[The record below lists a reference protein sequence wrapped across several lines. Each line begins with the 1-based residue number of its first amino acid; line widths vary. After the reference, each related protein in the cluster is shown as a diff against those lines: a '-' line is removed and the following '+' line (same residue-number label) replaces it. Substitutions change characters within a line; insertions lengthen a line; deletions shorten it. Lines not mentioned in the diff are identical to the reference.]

1 MYNIQDLKEKIFFE
15 SRNIINILEKIDNV
29 DGLLSKQNLVD
40 ELAGKINFLKLLEK
54 HIEYFTFESSS
65 HFNNTDSQNSE
76 NELIKEEVGLNE
88 PSKIDENQVGFFS
101 NEVTEEEAIFNN
113 QLNEIVEKELHERI
127 INFVEESNAAGMN
140 ETSGDEENE
149 FHNGFL
155 EESTSDHRLQDINE
169 NNLSDY
175 DHSHSLF
182 VEEERIL
189 TNSEFENDKHK
200 NVSSDQLTEDQLTFS
215 NQLNELNEFENQI
228 SDDEGSLN
236 NFDDEEEIIE
246 NRFESNMKEE
256 SPKIIETIS
265 GIFGTEALE
274 EEILIEENEESFIA
288 SAIVIEQLEMNNDLS
303 NVENRVSEIKNES
316 IEEKNEASILAE
328 INDRRKTSDL
338 TDNNQYPSSK
348 ENFENLEEDHHD
360 KKIRLSNIKGLKTLF
375 DDHHSEAEKEEGNTP
390 LIERAVKILKTNISA
405 EHREVEKT
413 RPEFKLDLN
422 DRIAFSRT
430 LFEGSQSELNEVVS
444 TLNSFK
450 KLEDAKEY
458 LSDLYYEK
466 KWNKV
471 DEYAQRLWILVENKF
486 L

>member
-54 HIEYFTFESSS
+54 HIEYFTLENSSDLNNFNEQKS
-65 HFNNTDSQNSE
+65 DNEVVGKNIVFNNE
-76 NELIKEEVGLNE
+76 LNE
-88 PSKIDENQVGFFS
+88 IDENQVGFFS
-101 NEVTEEEAIFNN
+101 NEVTEEEAVFNN

-127 INFVEESNAAGMN
+127 INFVEESSAAGMN
-140 ETSGDEENE
+140 ETSGDKENE
-149 FHNGFL
+149 FHNGL
-155 EESTSDHRLQDINE
+155 IEECISDYRLQDINE
-169 NNLSDY
+169 NNLSD
-175 DHSHSLF
+175 DDSHSLF
-182 VEEERIL
+182 VEEEKIL
-189 TNSEFENDKHK
+189 NSEFENEKQK
-200 NVSSDQLTEDQLTFS
+200 NTSSDELTEEQLIFC
-215 NQLNELNEFENQI
+215 NQLNELNEFENEI
-228 SDDEGSLN
+228 SDDEGNLN
-236 NFDDEEEIIE
+236 NFDDEEVITE
-246 NRFESNMKEE
+246 NRFESNLKEE

-288 SAIVIEQLEMNNDLS
+288 SAIVIEQLEMNKDIS
-303 NVENRVSEIKNES
+303 NVENKISEIKNES

-328 INDRRKTSDL
+328 INDRRKPSDFI
-338 TDNNQYPSSK
+338 DNNQYPSSNK
-348 ENFENLEEDHHD
+348 IFENLEEDHHD
-360 KKIRLSNIKGLKTLF
+360 KKIKLSNIKGLKTLF
-375 DDHHSEAEKEEGNTP
+375 DVDHSEIEKEGGNTP
-390 LIERAVKILKTNISA
+390 LIERAVSILKTNISV

-444 TLNSFK
+444 ILNSFK